1 MADAPEADARGTAY
15 RNGRA
20 TPLAFDAE
28 QAVRELGAADPVL
41 GALIERVGPYAPQ
54 TVAAPDAFH
63 ALVRAIVY
71 QQLSGKAAGT
81 IHRRVLEA
89 LGGGDTP
96 GAQRIAAAD
105 DDTLRGAGLSR
116 NKMLSL
122 QALAAAQLH
131 GELPDE
137 SRLADY
143 DDAALIERYSAIRGI
158 GRWTVEM
165 LLLFHLG
172 RPDVMPIHDL
182 GVRKG
187 YALTYGRDELPKPKQ
202 LERECEI
209 WRPWRSVGSW
219 YMWRAIE
226 LGKAAPQP

>member
-1 MADAPEADARGTAY
+1 MADSPDNTVGTAY
-15 RNGRA
+15 TTGRP
-20 TPLAFDAE
+20 TPLAFDATH
-28 QAVRELGAADPVL
+28 AVRELAAVDPVL
-41 GALIERVGPYAPQ
+41 GELMARVGPYAPQ

-63 ALVRAIVY
+63 ALMRAIVY

-81 IHRRVLEA
+81 IHRRVLTA

-96 GAQRIAAAD
+96 GAERIAAAD
-105 DDTLRGAGLSR
+105 DATLRGAGLSQ

-122 QALAAAQLH
+122 QALAAAQLA

-137 SRLADY
+137 SRLDDY
-143 DDAALIERYSAIRGI
+143 EDAELIERYSAIRGI

-187 YALTYGRDELPKPKQ
+187 YAMTYGRDELPKPKQ

-209 WRPWRSVGSW
+209 WRPYRSVGSW
-219 YMWRAIE
+219 YMWRALE
-226 LGKAAPQP
+226 L

>member
-1 MADAPEADARGTAY
+1 MTDTSVDNTAANAYTAGHATQLRFDPDEATRT
-15 RNGRA
+15 
-20 TPLAFDAE
+20 LA
-28 QAVRELGAADPVL
+28 AADPTL
-41 GALIERVGPYAPQ
+41 ARLMTRVGAFAPQ

-63 ALVRAIVY
+63 ALLRAIVY
-71 QQLSGKAAGT
+71 QQLSGKAAAT
-81 IHRRVLEA
+81 IHRRLLDA
-89 LGGGDTP
+89 LGGGATP
-96 GAQRIAAAD
+96 GATRIAAAD
-105 DDTLRGAGLSR
+105 DATLRGAGLSQ

-122 QALAAAQLH
+122 QALAAAQIN

-137 SRLADY
+137 SAL
-143 DDAALIERYSAIRGI
+143 DDSHDAELIERYSAIRGI

-187 YALTYGRDELPKPKQ
+187 YARTYGHDELPKPKQ

-209 WRPWRSVGSW
+209 WRPYRSVGSW
-219 YMWRAIE
+219 YMWRATEIDD
-226 LGKAAPQP
+226 LR

>member
-1 MADAPEADARGTAY
+1 MADASENEVGTAY
-15 RNGRA
+15 TAGRA
-20 TPLAFDAE
+20 TPLSFDADE
-28 QAVRELGAADPVL
+28 AVRQLGAADPVL
-41 GALIERVGPYAPQ
+41 GKLMARVGPYAPQ

-81 IHRRVLEA
+81 IHRRVLAA

-96 GAQRIAAAD
+96 GAERIAAAD
-105 DDTLRGAGLSR
+105 DATLRGAGLSQ

-122 QALAAAQLH
+122 QALAAAQLN

-137 SRLADY
+137 SRLDDY
-143 DDAALIERYSAIRGI
+143 DDAELIERYSAIRGI

-202 LERECEI
+202 LERECEV
-209 WRPWRSVGSW
+209 WRPYRSVGSW
-219 YMWRAIE
+219 FMWRALE
-226 LGKAAPQP
+226 VDD

>member
-1 MADAPEADARGTAY
+1 MSEASNERPT
-15 RNGRA
+15 R
-20 TPLAFDAE
+20 LMFDADT
-28 QAVRELGAADPVL
+28 AVAHLRAVDPTL
-41 GALIERVGPYAPQ
+41 GALMDRCEPFAPS
-54 TVAAPDAFH
+54 TTAAPDVFH
-63 ALVRAIVY
+63 SLVRAIVY

-81 IHRRVLEA
+81 IHRRLLDA
-89 LGGGDTP
+89 LAGGDTP
-96 GAQRIAAAD
+96 GAQRIADAD
-105 DDTLRGAGLSR
+105 DATLRGAGLSQ

-122 QALAAAQLH
+122 QALAAAQLA

-137 SRLADY
+137 SRLEDY
-143 DDAALIERYSAIRGI
+143 DDAELIERYSAIRGI

-187 YALTYGRDELPKPKQ
+187 YAITYGREELPKPKQ

-209 WRPWRSVGSW
+209 WRPYRSVGSW
-219 YMWRAIE
+219 FMWRALE
-226 LGKAAPQP
+226 L

>member
-1 MADAPEADARGTAY
+1 MADSPDNAVGTAY
-15 RNGRA
+15 TTGRP
-20 TPLAFDAE
+20 TPLAFDAAH
-28 QAVRELGAADPVL
+28 AVRELAAVDPVL
-41 GALIERVGPYAPQ
+41 GELMARVGPYAPQ

-63 ALVRAIVY
+63 ALMRAIVY

-81 IHRRVLEA
+81 IHRRVLTA

-96 GAQRIAAAD
+96 GAERIAAAD
-105 DDTLRGAGLSR
+105 DATLRGAGLSQ

-122 QALAAAQLH
+122 QALAAAQLA

-137 SRLADY
+137 SRLDDY
-143 DDAALIERYSAIRGI
+143 EDAELIERYSAIRGI

-187 YALTYGRDELPKPKQ
+187 YAMTYGRDELPKPKQ

-209 WRPWRSVGSW
+209 WRPYRSVGSW
-219 YMWRAIE
+219 FMWRATE
-226 LGKAAPQP
+226 L

>member
-1 MADAPEADARGTAY
+1 MSEASDETPVGGAYVAGRPTALSFDGDAATAR
-15 RNGRA
+15 
-20 TPLAFDAE
+20 LAE
-28 QAVRELGAADPVL
+28 ADPVL
-41 GALIERVGPYAPQ
+41 GALMARVGPYRPH

-81 IHRRVLEA
+81 IHRRVLAA
-89 LGGGDTP
+89 LGSDAP
-96 GAQRIAAAD
+96 GAAAIAAAD
-105 DDTLRGAGLSR
+105 EDTLRGAGLSR

-122 QALAAAQLH
+122 QALAAAQLA

-137 SRLADY
+137 SRLDDY
-143 DDAALIERYSAIRGI
+143 DDTELIERYSAIKGI

-187 YALTYGRDELPKPKQ
+187 YALTYGHAELPKPKA
-202 LERECEI
+202 LEAACEI
-209 WRPWRSVGSW
+209 WRPYRSVGSW
-219 YMWRAIE
+219 YMWRALE
-226 LGKAAPQP
+226 LAEDSPQPG

>member
-1 MADAPEADARGTAY
+1 MAEFVSPQRPTQ
-15 RNGRA
+15 
-20 TPLAFDAE
+20 LAFDA
-28 QAVRELGAADPVL
+28 QAAVDHLAAADPQL
-41 GALIERVGPYAPQ
+41 AELMARCGPYAPS
-54 TVAAPDAFH
+54 TTAAPDVFH
-63 ALVRAIVY
+63 SLMRAIVY

-81 IHRRVLEA
+81 IHRRLLDA

-96 GAQRIAAAD
+96 GPERIAAAD
-105 DDTLRGAGLSR
+105 DATLRNAGLSR

-122 QALAAAQLH
+122 QALAAAQLA

-137 SRLADY
+137 SRIGDY
-143 DDAALIERYSAIRGI
+143 DDTQLIEMYSSIRGI

-187 YALTYGRDELPKPKQ
+187 YALTYGLDELPKPKA
-202 LERECEI
+202 LEAACRI
-209 WRPWRSVGSW
+209 WQPYRSVGSW
-219 YMWRAIE
+219 FMWRALE
-226 LGKAAPQP
+226 ADGAAPQPG

>member
-1 MADAPEADARGTAY
+1 MADPSNEDVGTAY
-15 RNGRA
+15 TTGRA
-20 TPLAFDAE
+20 TPLRFDAGK
-28 QAVRELGAADPVL
+28 AVRELAAADPVL
-41 GALIERVGPYAPQ
+41 GSLIARVGPYAPQ

-63 ALVRAIVY
+63 ALMRAIVY

-81 IHRRVLEA
+81 IHRRVLTA

-96 GAQRIAAAD
+96 GAERIAAAD
-105 DDTLRGAGLSR
+105 DATLRGAGLSQ

-122 QALAAAQLH
+122 QALAAAQLA

-137 SRLADY
+137 SRLDDY
-143 DDAALIERYSAIRGI
+143 DDAELIERYSAIRGI

-172 RPDVMPIHDL
+172 RPDVMPIHDM

-187 YALTYGRDELPKPKQ
+187 YALTYGRDDLPKPKQ

-209 WRPWRSVGSW
+209 WRPYRSVGSW
-219 YMWRAIE
+219 FMWRALE
-226 LGKAAPQP
+226 VDD

>member
-1 MADAPEADARGTAY
+1 MADSSPATAY
-15 RNGRA
+15 TAGHA
-20 TPLAFDAE
+20 TPLRFDANR
-28 QAVRELGAADPVL
+28 AVRTLADADPML
-41 GALIERVGPYAPQ
+41 GRLMTRVGPYAPR
-54 TVAAPDAFH
+54 TIAAPDAFH
-63 ALVRAIVY
+63 ALLRAIVY

-81 IHRRVLEA
+81 IHRRLLDA

-96 GAQRIAAAD
+96 GPGRIAAARD
-105 DDTLRGAGLSR
+105 ATLRGAGLSQ

-122 QALAAAQLH
+122 QALAAAQRA

-137 SRLADY
+137 AAL
-143 DDAALIERYSAIRGI
+143 DDTNDAELIERYSAIRGI

-187 YALTYGRDELPKPKQ
+187 YALTYGLDALPKPKQ
-202 LERECEI
+202 LERACEI
-209 WRPWRSVGSW
+209 WRPYRSVGSW
-219 YMWRAIE
+219 YMWRATEI
-226 LGKAAPQP
+226 QMS

>member
-1 MADAPEADARGTAY
+1 MADSPDNTVGTAY
-15 RNGRA
+15 TTGRP
-20 TPLAFDAE
+20 TPLAFDAAK
-28 QAVRELGAADPVL
+28 AVRELVAVDPVL
-41 GALIERVGPYAPQ
+41 GELMARVGPYAPQ

-63 ALVRAIVY
+63 ALMRAIVY

-81 IHRRVLEA
+81 IHRRVLTA

-96 GAQRIAAAD
+96 GAERIATAD
-105 DDTLRGAGLSR
+105 DATLRGAGLSQS
-116 NKMLSL
+116 KMLSL
-122 QALAAAQLH
+122 QALAAAQLA

-137 SRLADY
+137 SRLDDY
-143 DDAALIERYSAIRGI
+143 DDAELIERYSAIRGI

-187 YALTYGRDELPKPKQ
+187 YAMTYGRDELPKPKQ

-209 WRPWRSVGSW
+209 WRPYRSVGSW
-219 YMWRAIE
+219 YMWRALE
-226 LGKAAPQP
+226 L

>member
-1 MADAPEADARGTAY
+1 MSDAPTQRPTQ
-15 RNGRA
+15 
-20 TPLAFDAE
+20 LAFDA
-28 QAVRELGAADPVL
+28 QVAVSHLRDADPAL
-41 GALIERVGPYAPQ
+41 GALMERCGPYVPS
-54 TVAAPDAFH
+54 TTAAPDVFH
-63 ALVRAIVY
+63 SLIRAIVY

-81 IHRRVLEA
+81 IHRRLLEA

-96 GAQRIAAAD
+96 GAERIAAAND
-105 DDTLRGAGLSR
+105 ATLRSAGLSQ

-122 QALAAAQLH
+122 QALAAAQRA

-137 SRLADY
+137 TRMSDY
-143 DDAALIERYSAIRGI
+143 TDAQLIESYSGIRGI

-187 YALTYGRDELPKPKQ
+187 YALTYGLDQLPKPKQ
-202 LERECEI
+202 LEAACEI
-209 WRPWRSVGSW
+209 WRPYRSVGSW
-219 YMWRAIE
+219 YMWRALE
-226 LGKAAPQP
+226 AEGGVPQPG